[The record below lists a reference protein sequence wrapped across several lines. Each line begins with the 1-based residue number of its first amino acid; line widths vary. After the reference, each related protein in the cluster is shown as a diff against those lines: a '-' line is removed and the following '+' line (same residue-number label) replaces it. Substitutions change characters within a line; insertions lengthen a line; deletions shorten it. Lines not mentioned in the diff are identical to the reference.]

1 MKYLTGYFYYF
12 EDNWHIIY
20 IYDIICTF
28 VWQRSATEQE
38 WPWPPS
44 ISFRVKAEILSK
56 AYKVL
61 HGLTPFL
68 TFSSPSTLP
77 LAHHIRPTSPLLC
90 FQCTKWVPS
99 LRFLYCLFPPLGHS
113 TCSYSLINCLTFFK
127 TLLKCHF
134 LNKTYPD
141 HPIKNCNSHP

>member
-1 MKYLTGYFYYF
+1 MILYAHLFDKG
-12 EDNWHIIY
+12 
-20 IYDIICTF
+20 
-28 VWQRSATEQE
+28 VPEQK

-68 TFSSPSTLP
+68 TFSSPSTLL

-99 LRFLYCLFPPLGHS
+99 LQFLYCLFPPLGHS
-113 TCSYSLINCLTFFK
+113 TCSYSLINCLTLRLCSDVTFSIRP
-127 TLLKCHF
+127 TLITTLKIATH
-134 LNKTYPD
+134 TPR
-141 HPIKNCNSHP
+141 HIHSSSQ